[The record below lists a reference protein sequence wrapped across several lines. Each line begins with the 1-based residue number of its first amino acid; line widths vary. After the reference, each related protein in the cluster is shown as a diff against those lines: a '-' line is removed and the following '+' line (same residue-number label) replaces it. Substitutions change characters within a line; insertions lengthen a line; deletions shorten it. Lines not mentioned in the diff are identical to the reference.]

1 MWRPTLA
8 GRLTVSKFRV
18 ETSEEYIVGMLIPLL
33 GFPDAYE
40 LVYTVFLMDDGNME
54 C

>member
-8 GRLTVSKFRV
+8 GRLTGSQFRV
-18 ETSEEYIVGMLIPLL
+18 ESSEEYIVGMLIALL

-40 LVYTVFLMDDGNME
+40 LVYTVLMDDRNME